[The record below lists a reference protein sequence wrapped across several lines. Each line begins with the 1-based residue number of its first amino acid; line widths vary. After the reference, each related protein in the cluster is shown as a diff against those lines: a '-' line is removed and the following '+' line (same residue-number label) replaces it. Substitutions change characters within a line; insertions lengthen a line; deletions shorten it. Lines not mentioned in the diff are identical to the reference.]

1 MGPAGDPV
9 RRGPRSLA
17 TAAGAFAFFLSGCAG
32 EAANLPADAPLEVSA
47 AVDECSA
54 LGREAKTECYQ
65 AHFLARLADAGVRE
79 ALSTLEAVAAVD
91 VDVERDGHVYVH
103 AIGITSYS
111 PDVDVSSVFSECTT
125 LFQSGCYHGVLQAHF
140 MAVGE
145 VTSDV
150 VRELCQAYRE
160 PGADQW
166 VLFQCLHGMGH
177 GLTMFYGHHLP
188 RALEGCDLLDAR
200 WDQQSCYGGAF
211 MENIM
216 NATNPHHPASELAAA
231 VEEPAEAAGA
241 GGEAAGAGGQAA
253 EEGSEEAA
261 EGEMHAHA
269 EPGGHDAMAGAAAAE
284 GEEAWE
290 PWEALRNDDPHYPCS
305 VMDRRYQREC
315 YMMQTSAMLWMNGGD
330 IGDAADSCDDAPE
343 EWRPTCFQSLGR
355 DISSYT
361 LQDPD
366 DSIREC
372 GKANPEYRDW
382 CYIGLVKNFV
392 DLTSDTKTGFEFC
405 RRVEE
410 DSKPRCYEALGEEIG
425 ILGGTPEE
433 RWDMCQAAESLLYQQ
448 SCLYG
453 ARVQNTRPP
462 GT

>member
-1 MGPAGDPV
+1 MGHARDPV
-9 RRGPRSLA
+9 DDGHRSLA
-17 TAAGAFAFFLSGCAG
+17 TAAGVFAFLLSGCAG
-32 EAANLPADAPLEVSA
+32 EVANLPADAPLEVAA
-47 AVDECSA
+47 AVEECSG
-54 LGREAKTECYQ
+54 LGYEAKTECYQ
-65 AHFLARLADAGVRE
+65 GHFLARLADAGVRE

-91 VDVERDGHVYVH
+91 VDVQRDGHVYVH
-103 AIGITSYS
+103 GIGITSYS
-111 PDVDVSSVFSECTT
+111 PDVDISTVFSECTT

-140 MAVGE
+140 MAAGE
-145 VTSDV
+145 VTDDV
-150 VRELCQAYRE
+150 VRELCRVFKVS
-160 PGADQW
+160 GADQW

-188 RALEGCDLLDAR
+188 RALAGCDLLDAR
-200 WDQQSCYGGAF
+200 WDQRSCYGGAF

-231 VEEPAEAAGA
+231 V
-241 GGEAAGAGGQAA
+241 GG
-253 EEGSEEAA
+253 EAA

-269 EPGGHDAMAGAAAAE
+269 EPGAGDAVAGGAAAE

-290 PWEALRNDDPHYPCS
+290 PWEPLRDDDPHYPCS
-305 VMDRRYQREC
+305 VMERRYQQEC

-343 EWRPTCFQSLGR
+343 EWRRTCFQSLGR

-372 GKANPEYRDW
+372 RKANPEYRDW
-382 CYIGLVKNFV
+382 CYIGLVKHFV

-405 RRVEE
+405 RKVDE

-433 RWDMCQAAESLLYQQ
+433 RWDMCGAAESPIYQQ